1 MRSHRPRQR
10 HSDTEATLLFLG
22 SRPLLPGIPER
33 KALSHG
39 TGRGPR
45 WNPGRESRCWEESE
59 PRLVRKSLGP
69 RLLAVSYSHSLIL
82 LFRPAW
88 CTHLLKRI
96 AYLTR

>member
-10 HSDTEATLLFLG
+10 DSDTEATLPFPG

-33 KALSHG
+33 KVLSHG
-39 TGRGPR
+39 MGTGRR
-45 WNPGRESRCWEESE
+45 WDPGRESRYWEESE
-59 PRLVRKSLGP
+59 PRLVRESLGR

-88 CTHLLKRI
+88 CTH
-96 AYLTR
+96 